1 MCTGP
6 VPVRTDN
13 SGRAGSAGYPP
24 CRVRCLLPPSTIPG
38 RKREYHRVLWI
49 IAALLAVHFLM
60 HLPGE
65 YSLLVA
71 LILAA
76 LLPAFG

>member
-1 MCTGP
+1 MF
-6 VPVRTDN
+6 
-13 SGRAGSAGYPP
+13 ALALHW
-24 CRVRCLLPPSTIPG
+24 LLPPSTLPG

-49 IAALLAVHFLM
+49 ITALLVVNILM

>member
-1 MCTGP
+1 MN
-6 VPVRTDN
+6 TDPTAAQEEHP
-13 SGRAGSAGYPP
+13 SPLTLALRWF
-24 CRVRCLLPPSTIPG
+24 LPPSTLPR
-38 RKREYHRVLWI
+38 RKREYQRVLWI
-49 IAALLAVHFLM
+49 IAALLVLDILM

>member
-1 MCTGP
+1 MQ
-6 VPVRTDN
+6 R
-13 SGRAGSAGYPP
+13 SA
-24 CRVRCLLPPSTIPG
+24 RVENDSFATQEQHPSLFAQVVGWLLPPSTLPG
-38 RKREYHRVLWI
+38 RKREYHRLLWI
-49 IAALLAVHFLM
+49 VAAVLAVDILM

>member
-1 MCTGP
+1 M
-6 VPVRTDN
+6 
-13 SGRAGSAGYPP
+13 RAGLPAHRRRGLSA
-24 CRVRCLLPPSTIPG
+24 RITDCLLPPSTLPR

-49 IAALLAVHFLM
+49 IAALLAADILM

>member
-1 MCTGP
+1 MPDNVARQARRTRF
-6 VPVRTDN
+6 VVR
-13 SGRAGSAGYPP
+13 ALIWAL
-24 CRVRCLLPPSTIPG
+24 VAA
-38 RKREYHRVLWI
+38 
-49 IAALLAVHFLM
+49 IATHLLM

-76 LLPAFG
+76 LVPAFG

>member
-1 MCTGP
+1 MNADGCYEQRLSP
-6 VPVRTDN
+6 VAHVLRW
-13 SGRAGSAGYPP
+13 
-24 CRVRCLLPPSTIPG
+24 LLPPSTLPG

-49 IAALLAVHFLM
+49 IAALLAVDIPM

-71 LILAA
+71 LVLAA
-76 LLPAFG
+76 LLPAFA

>member
-1 MCTGP
+1 MQHLLA
-6 VPVRTDN
+6 VKTDPTAAQEEHT
-13 SGRAGSAGYPP
+13 SLFALS
-24 CRVRCLLPPSTIPG
+24 VHWLLPPSTLPG

-49 IAALLAVHFLM
+49 IAAFLVVDILM

-65 YSLLVA
+65 YSLSVA

>member
-1 MCTGP
+1 MATSEGVEGP
-6 VPVRTDN
+6 IT
-13 SGRAGSAGYPP
+13 AGEKMTAW
-24 CRVRCLLPPSTIPG
+24 LLPPITLPG

-49 IAALLAVHFLM
+49 IAAIVSVHILM

>member
-1 MCTGP
+1 M
-6 VPVRTDN
+6 
-13 SGRAGSAGYPP
+13 
-24 CRVRCLLPPSTIPG
+24 TIPPHSPIPNPLAQHTQ
-38 RKREYHRVLWI
+38 RTRLVVRALIWTVAAVL
-49 IAALLAVHFLM
+49 ATHLLM
-60 HLPGE
+60 RLPGE